1 MKEQLKIQNK
11 TIINGSSISTPQKG
25 ITGPQQLT
33 TLNKKYY
40 LPYDIQL

>member
-11 TIINGSSISTPQKG
+11 AINVSSISTPQKG
-25 ITGPQQLT
+25 ISGPQQLT